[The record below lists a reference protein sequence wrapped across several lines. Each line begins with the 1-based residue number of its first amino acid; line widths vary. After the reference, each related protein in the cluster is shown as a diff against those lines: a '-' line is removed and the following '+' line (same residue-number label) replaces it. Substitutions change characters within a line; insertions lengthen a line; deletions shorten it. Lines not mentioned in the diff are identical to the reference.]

1 MPDKTFDLGDYVTVP
16 ERISLFYELFAQG
29 RLVTTNVQLTTEPD
43 GKPRVMVEAA
53 AYRTADDPLPGRG
66 WSWML
71 LPGTSNFT
79 RGSELENA
87 ETSAWGR
94 AIASLGILTAGGVAS
109 NQEVKSKQG
118 TVSPRRQDEENG
130 AAEQR
135 TTHADGLIGKAIAQG
150 TQDFM
155 LRQGP
160 DGYSLP
166 FRIKE
171 GRLSQIAVAMG
182 PIAQALDTYR
192 DETIGE
198 RVTVWGTYTD
208 ESYNK
213 GDDVITYK
221 VLHVERIKTPAFE
234 MPFPDAAEPTE
245 AISEPLPFEPLDEE
259 EQRLIAGGLSA

>member
-1 MPDKTFDLGDYVTVP
+1 MPDKTFDLDGYVTVP

-43 GKPRVMVEAA
+43 GQPRVMVEAA
-53 AYRTADDPLPGRG
+53 AYRTPDDPLPGRG

-94 AIASLGILTAGGVAS
+94 AIASLGILTAGGIASRQEVAS
-109 NQEVKSKQG
+109 KKDDAPGRAAE
-118 TVSPRRQDEENG
+118 PDRP
-130 AAEQR
+130 AEQR
-135 TTHADGLIGKAIAQG
+135 TTHRDGLIGKAIAQG
-150 TQDFM
+150 TQDFQ

-160 DGYSLP
+160 DGPTLP

-171 GRLSQIAVAMG
+171 GRLSQIAVATG
-182 PIAQALDTYR
+182 AIATALDAYR
-192 DETIGE
+192 DEVIDQ
-198 RVTVWGTYTD
+198 RITVWGHYTD
-208 ESYNK
+208 ESYDK

-221 VLHVERIKTPAFE
+221 VLHVSRIHTPAFD
-234 MPFPDAAEPTE
+234 MPAEDG
-245 AISEPLPFEPLDEE
+245 LPFRAEDLTLVLDEE
-259 EQRLIAGGLSA
+259 ERALVGGGLPSA